1 MLAIALVN
9 LSGADALVTDQALET
24 KIDLSLSGMS
34 CNACAMT
41 IEKGLNKISGVNATV
56 NYATESAR
64 INFSSKLTNTDALI
78 QTVKSLGYSARLLE
92 NTTAEMLDA
101 EVDERVA
108 MLLTRL
114 TVSAF
119 FSIPVVL
126 ISMIASL
133 QFKNWQWFALVL
145 SAPVVTWGAWP
156 FHRAALMNARHRAT
170 TMDTLIS
177 IGVFASTAWSIWTIV
192 WGDAVDHIY
201 RDSTH
206 EMSMT
211 GMMKSGDSTHIYLEV
226 AVAVTV
232 FLLAGRYFEARA
244 KNRTSDALR
253 SLLALNARTAT
264 VLRDSQELLIDASLV
279 RVNDLMVVRP
289 GEIIPADG
297 VVVQGNSSLDLSALT
312 GESVPTDV
320 APGGAVTG
328 TTVNITGRLI
338 VRATRVGAETTFA
351 QITRLVRDAQTT
363 KAPVQR
369 LADRV
374 SGVFVPAVI
383 GLSIVTFLG
392 WFFLGDSTTQA
403 FTAAVA
409 VLIIACPCALGLA
422 TPTALM
428 VGSGRAAQMGIVIK
442 GVDVLQSTRRID
454 TVVFDKTGTITTGIM
469 QLIDVSVAPGADRRE
484 VLKFAGAL
492 EHASE
497 HPVARAIAAAARKEL
512 GALPDVSDF
521 ISSPGMGTSGIVESQ
536 KVMVGRESLFSTSLV
551 VVPADLRDAL
561 ARARRAGNTAV
572 LVAIG
577 GLVKGVCVVADQPKS
592 TSAQAIAELDKLG
605 LRSVLLTGDNDSTAT
620 AIAIQVGIK
629 NDEQHVIAGVLPNEK
644 VRVVADLQQRGYA
657 VAMVGDGVNDA
668 AALAQADVGIAMGTG
683 TDVAMN
689 ASDLTIVSG
698 DLRLVADAILLSRA
712 TLRTITANVFWAFAY
727 NTAAIPLAALGYLN
741 PMWAGL
747 AMALSSIFVVTNSLR
762 LRKTKLTPNTAF
774 VHATR

>member
-1 MLAIALVN
+1 MTTQSVDTQL
-9 LSGADALVTDQALET
+9 
-24 KIDLSLSGMS
+24 DLSLTGMS

-41 IEKGLNKISGVNATV
+41 IEKGLNKMPGVQALV
-56 NYATESAR
+56 NFATESAR
-64 INFSSKLTNTDALI
+64 ISFSNQQTNPEKI
-78 QTVKSLGYSARLLE
+78 IETVKSLGYNARLLE
-92 NTTAEMLDA
+92 NTTTEMLEA
-101 EVDERVA
+101 EVSERVA

-114 TVSAF
+114 TA
-119 FSIPVVL
+119 SIVFGLPVVI
-126 ISMIASL
+126 ISMVAAL
-133 QFKNWQWFALVL
+133 QFKNWQWLALAL
-145 SAPVVTWGAWP
+145 STPVVTWGAWP

-177 IGVFASTAWSIWTIV
+177 IGITASTAWSVWTIV
-192 WGDAVDHIY
+192 WGDAVEHIY
-201 RDSTH
+201 RGSSHTT
-206 EMSMT
+206 SMT
-211 GMMKSGDSTHIYLEV
+211 SMVMKAGDSTHIYLEV

-244 KNRTSDALR
+244 KNRAGDALR

-264 VLRDSQELLIDASLV
+264 VIRDAQEQTIDASQV
-279 RVNDLMVVRP
+279 RVGDLMVVRP

-297 VVVQGNSSLDLSALT
+297 VVVEGNSSLDVSMLT

-320 APGGAVTG
+320 APGSEIVG
-328 TTVNITGRLI
+328 TTVNLTGRLI
-338 VRATRVGAETTFA
+338 ARATHVGAETTFA

-363 KAPVQR
+363 KAPVQK

-374 SGVFVPAVI
+374 SSIFVPTVI
-383 GLSIVTFLG
+383 GLSIATFVT
-392 WFFLGDSTTQA
+392 WYFLGDSTTQA

-454 TVVFDKTGTITTGIM
+454 TVVFDKTGTVTTGVM
-469 QLIDVSVAPGADRRE
+469 QLVDIICAQSSTRSE
-484 VLKFAGAL
+484 ILLYAGAL

-497 HPVARAIAAAARKEL
+497 HPVARAIAKAARTEL
-512 GALPDVSDF
+512 GQLPDVTDF
-521 ISSPGMGTSGIVESQ
+521 ESSPGMGTTGVVNGH
-536 KVMVGRESLFSTSLV
+536 KVMVGRESLFSKTMVIIPS
-551 VVPADLRDAL
+551 DLRSAL
-561 ARARRAGNTAV
+561 TNSRNEGNTAV
-572 LVAIG
+572 LVVVDGA
-577 GLVKGVCVVADQPKS
+577 VKAVCVVADQPKA
-592 TSAQAIAELDKLG
+592 TSAIAIAELRKLG
-605 LRSVLLTGDNDSTAT
+605 LRSVLLTGDNRAT
-620 AIAIQVGIK
+620 AVAIAQQVGIDS
-629 NDEQHVIAGVLPNEK
+629 DEQHVIAGVLPDEK
-644 VRVVADLQQRGYA
+644 VRVVSDLQQRGYA

-683 TDVAMN
+683 TDVAMH

-747 AMALSSIFVVTNSLR
+747 AMAFSSIFVVTNSLR
-762 LRKTKLTPNTAF
+762 LRTTKLTQHTAF

>member
-1 MLAIALVN
+1 MTTQSVDTQL
-9 LSGADALVTDQALET
+9 
-24 KIDLSLSGMS
+24 DLSLTGMS

-41 IEKGLNKISGVNATV
+41 IEKGLNKMPGVQASV
-56 NYATESAR
+56 NFATESAR
-64 INFSSKLTNTDALI
+64 ISFSNQQTNPEKI
-78 QTVKSLGYSARLLE
+78 IETVKSLGYNARLLE
-92 NTTAEMLDA
+92 NTTTEMLEA
-101 EVDERVA
+101 EVSERVA

-114 TVSAF
+114 TA
-119 FSIPVVL
+119 SIVFGLPVVI
-126 ISMIASL
+126 ISMVAAL
-133 QFKNWQWFALVL
+133 QFKNWQWLALAL

-177 IGVFASTAWSIWTIV
+177 IGITASTAWSVWTIV
-192 WGDAVDHIY
+192 WGDAVEHIY
-201 RDSTH
+201 RGSSHTT
-206 EMSMT
+206 SMT
-211 GMMKSGDSTHIYLEV
+211 SMVMKAGDSTHIYLEV

-244 KNRTSDALR
+244 KNRAGDALR

-264 VLRDSQELLIDASLV
+264 VIRDAQEQTIDASQV
-279 RVNDLMVVRP
+279 RVGDLMVVRP

-297 VVVQGNSSLDLSALT
+297 VVVEGNSSLDVSMLT

-320 APGGAVTG
+320 APGSEIVG
-328 TTVNITGRLI
+328 TTVNLTGRLI
-338 VRATRVGAETTFA
+338 ARATHVGAETTFA

-363 KAPVQR
+363 KAPVQK

-374 SGVFVPAVI
+374 SSIFVPTVI
-383 GLSIVTFLG
+383 GLSIATFVT
-392 WFFLGDSTTQA
+392 WYFLGDSTTQA

-454 TVVFDKTGTITTGIM
+454 TVVFDKTGTVTTGVM
-469 QLIDVSVAPGADRRE
+469 QLVDIICAQSSTRGE
-484 VLKFAGAL
+484 ILLYAGAL

-497 HPVARAIAAAARKEL
+497 HPVARAIASAARTEL
-512 GALPDVSDF
+512 GQLPDVTDF
-521 ISSPGMGTSGIVESQ
+521 ESSPGMGTTGVVNGH
-536 KVMVGRESLFSTSLV
+536 KVMVGRESLFSKTMVIIPS
-551 VVPADLRDAL
+551 DLRSAL
-561 ARARRAGNTAV
+561 TNSRNEGNTAV
-572 LVAIG
+572 LVVVDGA
-577 GLVKGVCVVADQPKS
+577 VKAVCVVADQPKA
-592 TSAQAIAELDKLG
+592 TSAIAIAELRKLG
-605 LRSVLLTGDNDSTAT
+605 LRSVLLTGDNRAT
-620 AIAIQVGIK
+620 AVAIAQQVGIDS
-629 NDEQHVIAGVLPNEK
+629 DEQHVIAGVLPDEK
-644 VRVVADLQQRGYA
+644 VRVVSDLQQRGYA

-683 TDVAMN
+683 TDVAMH

-747 AMALSSIFVVTNSLR
+747 AMAFSSIFVVTNSLR
-762 LRKTKLTPNTAF
+762 LRTTKLTQHTAF

>member
-1 MLAIALVN
+1 MPTQSVDTQL
-9 LSGADALVTDQALET
+9 
-24 KIDLSLSGMS
+24 DLSLTGMS

-41 IEKGLNKISGVNATV
+41 IEKGLNKMPGVQASV
-56 NYATESAR
+56 NFATESAR
-64 INFSSKLTNTDALI
+64 ISFSNQQTNPEKI
-78 QTVKSLGYSARLLE
+78 IETVKSLGYNARLLE
-92 NTTAEMLDA
+92 NTTTEMLEA
-101 EVDERVA
+101 EVSERVA

-114 TVSAF
+114 IA
-119 FSIPVVL
+119 SIIFGLPVVI
-126 ISMIASL
+126 ISMVAAL
-133 QFKNWQWFALVL
+133 QFKNWQWLALVL

-177 IGVFASTAWSIWTIV
+177 IGITASTAWSVWAIV
-192 WGDAVDHIY
+192 WGDSVEHIY
-201 RDSTH
+201 RGSSHTA
-206 EMSMT
+206 SMT
-211 GMMKSGDSTHIYLEV
+211 SMMMKAGDSTHIYLEV

-244 KNRTSDALR
+244 KNRAGDALR

-264 VLRDSQELLIDASLV
+264 VIRDENEQTIDASQV
-279 RVNDLMVVRP
+279 RVGDLMVVRP

-297 VVVQGNSSLDLSALT
+297 VVVEGNSSLDVSMLT

-320 APGGAVTG
+320 APGSEIVG
-328 TTVNITGRLI
+328 TTVNLTGRLI
-338 VRATRVGAETTFA
+338 ARATHVGAETTFA

-363 KAPVQR
+363 KAPVQK

-374 SGVFVPAVI
+374 SAIFVPTVI
-383 GLSIVTFLG
+383 GLSIATFVS
-392 WFFLGDSTTQA
+392 WYFLGDSITQA

-454 TVVFDKTGTITTGIM
+454 TVVFDKTGTVTTGVM
-469 QLIDVSVAPGADRRE
+469 QLVDIICAQGSTRNE
-484 VLKFAGAL
+484 VLLYAGAL

-497 HPVARAIAAAARKEL
+497 HPVARAIAKAARTEL
-512 GALPDVSDF
+512 GQLPDVTDF
-521 ISSPGMGTSGIVESQ
+521 ESSPGMGTTGVVNGR
-536 KVMVGRESLFSTSLV
+536 KVMVGRESLFGKTMVIIPS
-551 VVPADLRDAL
+551 DLRSAL
-561 ARARRAGNTAV
+561 TNSRNSGNTAV
-572 LVAIG
+572 LVVVDGA
-577 GLVKGVCVVADQPKS
+577 VKAVCVVADQPKA
-592 TSAQAIAELDKLG
+592 TSAIAIAELRKLG
-605 LRSVLLTGDNDSTAT
+605 LRSVLLTGDNHAT
-620 AIAIQVGIK
+620 AVAIAQQVGIDA
-629 NDEQHVIAGVLPNEK
+629 DEQHVIAGVLPDEK
-644 VRVVADLQQRGYA
+644 VRVVSDLQQRGYA

-683 TDVAMN
+683 TDVAMH

-747 AMALSSIFVVTNSLR
+747 AMAFSSVFVVTNSLR
-762 LRKTKLTPNTAF
+762 LRTTKLTQHTAF

>member
-1 MLAIALVN
+1 MTSQSVDTQL
-9 LSGADALVTDQALET
+9 
-24 KIDLSLSGMS
+24 DLSLTGMS

-41 IEKGLNKISGVNATV
+41 IEKGLNKMPGVQASV
-56 NYATESAR
+56 NFATESAR
-64 INFSSKLTNTDALI
+64 ISFSNQQTNPEKI
-78 QTVKSLGYSARLLE
+78 IETVKSLGYNARLLE
-92 NTTAEMLDA
+92 NTTTEMLEA
-101 EVDERVA
+101 EVSERVA

-114 TVSAF
+114 TA
-119 FSIPVVL
+119 SIVFGLPVVI
-126 ISMIASL
+126 ISMVAAL
-133 QFKNWQWFALVL
+133 QFKNWQWLALAL

-177 IGVFASTAWSIWTIV
+177 IGITASTAWSVWTIV
-192 WGDAVDHIY
+192 WGDAVEHIY
-201 RDSTH
+201 RGSSHTT
-206 EMSMT
+206 SMT
-211 GMMKSGDSTHIYLEV
+211 SMVMKAGDSTHIYLEV

-244 KNRTSDALR
+244 KNRAGDALR

-264 VLRDSQELLIDASLV
+264 VIRDAQEQTIDASQV
-279 RVNDLMVVRP
+279 RVGDLMVVRP

-297 VVVQGNSSLDLSALT
+297 VVVEGNSSLDVSMLT

-320 APGGAVTG
+320 APGSEIVG
-328 TTVNITGRLI
+328 TTVNLTGRLI
-338 VRATRVGAETTFA
+338 ARATHVGAETTFA

-363 KAPVQR
+363 KAPVQK

-374 SGVFVPAVI
+374 SSIFVPTVI
-383 GLSIVTFLG
+383 GLSIATFVT
-392 WFFLGDSTTQA
+392 WYFLGDSTTQA

-454 TVVFDKTGTITTGIM
+454 TVVFDKTGTVTTGVM
-469 QLIDVSVAPGADRRE
+469 QLVDIICAQSSTRGE
-484 VLKFAGAL
+484 ILLYAGAL

-497 HPVARAIAAAARKEL
+497 HPVARAIAKAARTEL
-512 GALPDVSDF
+512 GQLPDVTDF
-521 ISSPGMGTSGIVESQ
+521 ESSPGMGTTGVVNGH
-536 KVMVGRESLFSTSLV
+536 KVMVGRESLFSKTMVIIPS
-551 VVPADLRDAL
+551 DLRSAL
-561 ARARRAGNTAV
+561 TNSRNEGNTAV
-572 LVAIG
+572 LVVVDGA
-577 GLVKGVCVVADQPKS
+577 VKAVCVVADQPKA
-592 TSAQAIAELDKLG
+592 TSAIAIAELRKLG
-605 LRSVLLTGDNDSTAT
+605 LRSVLLTGDNRAT
-620 AIAIQVGIK
+620 AVAIAQQVGIDS
-629 NDEQHVIAGVLPNEK
+629 DEQHVIAGVLPDEK
-644 VRVVADLQQRGYA
+644 VRVVSDLQQRGYA

-683 TDVAMN
+683 TDVAMH

-747 AMALSSIFVVTNSLR
+747 AMAFSSIFVVTNSLR
-762 LRKTKLTPNTAF
+762 LRTTKLTQHTAF

>member
-1 MLAIALVN
+1 
-9 LSGADALVTDQALET
+9 
-24 KIDLSLSGMS
+24 
-34 CNACAMT
+34 MT
-41 IEKGLNKISGVNATV
+41 IEKGLNKMPGVQASV
-56 NYATESAR
+56 NFATESAR
-64 INFSSKLTNTDALI
+64 ISFSNQQTNPEKI
-78 QTVKSLGYSARLLE
+78 IETVKSLGYNARLLE
-92 NTTAEMLDA
+92 NTTTEMLEA
-101 EVDERVA
+101 EVSERVA

-114 TVSAF
+114 TA
-119 FSIPVVL
+119 SIVFGLPVVI
-126 ISMIASL
+126 ISMVAAL
-133 QFKNWQWFALVL
+133 QFKNWQWLALAL

-177 IGVFASTAWSIWTIV
+177 IGITASTAWSVWTIV
-192 WGDAVDHIY
+192 WGDAVEHIY
-201 RDSTH
+201 RGSSHTT
-206 EMSMT
+206 SMT
-211 GMMKSGDSTHIYLEV
+211 SMVMKAGDSTHIYLEV

-244 KNRTSDALR
+244 KNRAGDALR

-264 VLRDSQELLIDASLV
+264 VIRDAQEQTIDASQV
-279 RVNDLMVVRP
+279 RVGDLMVVRP

-297 VVVQGNSSLDLSALT
+297 VVVEGNSSLDVSMLT

-320 APGGAVTG
+320 APGSEIVG
-328 TTVNITGRLI
+328 TTVNLTGRLI
-338 VRATRVGAETTFA
+338 ARATHVGAETTFA

-363 KAPVQR
+363 KAPVQK

-374 SGVFVPAVI
+374 SSIFVPTVI
-383 GLSIVTFLG
+383 GLSIATFVT
-392 WFFLGDSTTQA
+392 WYFLGDSTTQA

-454 TVVFDKTGTITTGIM
+454 TVVFDKTGTVTTGVM
-469 QLIDVSVAPGADRRE
+469 QLVDIICAQSSTRSE
-484 VLKFAGAL
+484 ILLYAGAL

-497 HPVARAIAAAARKEL
+497 HPVARAIAKAARTEL
-512 GALPDVSDF
+512 GQLPDVTDF
-521 ISSPGMGTSGIVESQ
+521 ESSPGMGTTGVVNGH
-536 KVMVGRESLFSTSLV
+536 KVMVGRESLFSKTMVIIPS
-551 VVPADLRDAL
+551 DLRSAL
-561 ARARRAGNTAV
+561 TNSRNEGNTAV
-572 LVAIG
+572 LVVVDGA
-577 GLVKGVCVVADQPKS
+577 VKAVCVVADQPKA
-592 TSAQAIAELDKLG
+592 TSAIAIAELRKLG
-605 LRSVLLTGDNDSTAT
+605 LRSVLLTGDNRAT
-620 AIAIQVGIK
+620 AVAIAQQVGIDS
-629 NDEQHVIAGVLPNEK
+629 DEQHVIAGVLPDEK
-644 VRVVADLQQRGYA
+644 VRVVSDLQQRGYA

-683 TDVAMN
+683 TDVAMH

-747 AMALSSIFVVTNSLR
+747 AMAFSSIFVVTNSLR
-762 LRKTKLTPNTAF
+762 LRTTKLTQHTAF

>member
-192 WGDAVDHIY
+192 WGDAVEHIY
-201 RDSTH
+201 RGSSH

-244 KNRTSDALR
+244 KNRASDALR

-297 VVVQGNSSLDLSALT
+297 VVVEGNSSLDLSALT

-328 TTVNITGRLI
+328 TTVNIPGRLI

>member
-1 MLAIALVN
+1 MPTQSVDTQL
-9 LSGADALVTDQALET
+9 
-24 KIDLSLSGMS
+24 DLSLTGMS

-41 IEKGLNKISGVNATV
+41 IEKGLNKMPGVQASV
-56 NYATESAR
+56 NFATESAR
-64 INFSSKLTNTDALI
+64 ISFSNQQTNPERI
-78 QTVKSLGYSARLLE
+78 IETVKSLGYNARLLE
-92 NTTAEMLDA
+92 NTTTEMLEA
-101 EVDERVA
+101 EVSERVA

-114 TVSAF
+114 IA
-119 FSIPVVL
+119 SIIFGLPVVI
-126 ISMIASL
+126 ISMVAAL
-133 QFKNWQWFALVL
+133 QFKNWQWLALVL

-177 IGVFASTAWSIWTIV
+177 IGITASTAWSVWAIV
-192 WGDAVDHIY
+192 WGDSVEHIY
-201 RDSTH
+201 RGSSHTA
-206 EMSMT
+206 SMT
-211 GMMKSGDSTHIYLEV
+211 SMMMKAGDSTHIYLEV

-244 KNRTSDALR
+244 KNRAGDALR

-264 VLRDSQELLIDASLV
+264 VIRDENEQTIDASQV
-279 RVNDLMVVRP
+279 RVGDLMVVRP

-297 VVVQGNSSLDLSALT
+297 VVVEGNSSLDVSMLT

-320 APGGAVTG
+320 APGSEIVG
-328 TTVNITGRLI
+328 TTVNLTGRLI
-338 VRATRVGAETTFA
+338 ARATHVGAETTFA

-363 KAPVQR
+363 KAQVQK

-374 SGVFVPAVI
+374 SAIFVPTVI
-383 GLSIVTFLG
+383 GLSIATFVS
-392 WFFLGDSTTQA
+392 WYFLGDSITQA

-454 TVVFDKTGTITTGIM
+454 TVVFDKTGTVTTGVM
-469 QLIDVSVAPGADRRE
+469 QLVDIICAQGSTRNE
-484 VLKFAGAL
+484 ILLYAGAL

-497 HPVARAIAAAARKEL
+497 HPVARAIAKAARTEL
-512 GALPDVSDF
+512 GQLPDVTDF
-521 ISSPGMGTSGIVESQ
+521 ESSPGMGTTGVVNGR
-536 KVMVGRESLFSTSLV
+536 KVMVGRESLFGKTMVIIPS
-551 VVPADLRDAL
+551 DLRSAL
-561 ARARRAGNTAV
+561 TNSRNSGNTAV
-572 LVAIG
+572 LVVVDGA
-577 GLVKGVCVVADQPKS
+577 VKAVCVVADQPKA
-592 TSAQAIAELDKLG
+592 TSAIAIAELRKLG
-605 LRSVLLTGDNDSTAT
+605 LRSVLLTGDNHAT
-620 AIAIQVGIK
+620 AVAIAQQVGIDA
-629 NDEQHVIAGVLPNEK
+629 DEQHVIAGVLPDEK
-644 VRVVADLQQRGYA
+644 VRVVSDLQQRGYA

-683 TDVAMN
+683 TDVAMH

-747 AMALSSIFVVTNSLR
+747 AMAFSSVFVVTNSLR
-762 LRKTKLTPNTAF
+762 LRTTKLTQHTAF